1 MTTQVCP
8 APTPCTRVSPF
19 PPDKATTDEFR
30 LANVRPAELSRASDP
45 ISEARKLVPSPRVS
59 VSRSNEVR
67 IPTAVDVRSVAGG
80 AIGSGEHAETD
91 TDITA
96 TTLIRTE
103 DNEGMLTLDG
113 TGEGQ

>member
-1 MTTQVCP
+1 MTTHVWP

-30 LANVRPAELSRASDP
+30 LANLRPSELSRASDP
-45 ISEARKLVPSPRVS
+45 ISEARKVVVFPRVS
-59 VSRSNEVR
+59 ISRSNEVR

-91 TDITA
+91 TDTPA
-96 TTLIRTE
+96 TTLIRAE
-103 DNEGMLTLDG
+103 DSEGMLTL
-113 TGEGQ
+113 E